1 MERFRKGDRVSIET
15 TVRYDQPE
23 GDWVFLDIGAGAS
36 VNASL
41 VTMVAPCFDV
51 DDFVAAGDGHGNE
64 AGGHVQAVSDK
75 MVWVKHASGDYATY
89 DASMVRRLDP
99 EAFAPVE
106 IPTPPAIVDEIYS
119 SPLLPAGE
127 AGFPT
132 GAAPDLADAAH
143 TDPSP
148 KPVGEDEV
156 VF

>member
-1 MERFRKGDRVSIET
+1 MERFRKGDRVSIEA

-23 GDWVFLDIGAGAS
+23 GDWVFLDIGSGAS

-41 VTMVAPCFDV
+41 ITMIAPHFDV
-51 DDFVAAGDGHGNE
+51 GDFVAASYGNGE
-64 AGGHVQAVSDK
+64 GAFGHVQAVSDK

-106 IPTPPAIVDEIYS
+106 IQTPPATFEDYCAPV
-119 SPLLPAGE
+119 LPAGE

-143 TDPSP
+143 TDPGP

>member
-15 TVRYDQPE
+15 TVRHDQRE
-23 GDWVFLDIGAGAS
+23 DDWVFLDIGSGAT
-36 VNASL
+36 VDASL
-41 VTMVAPCFDV
+41 ITMIAPHFDAG
-51 DDFVAAGDGHGNE
+51 DFVAASYGKGEG
-64 AGGHVQAVSDK
+64 AFGHVKAVSDK

-106 IPTPPAIVDEIYS
+106 IPTPTAIVDEIYS
-119 SPLLPAGE
+119 SPVLPADE

-143 TDPSP
+143 FDAGPM
-148 KPVGEDEV
+148 PVGEDEV